1 MKLDNCTKLHP
12 VLCCYHDHFSATLGF
27 ALMHTVMIQELY
39 IQRAKIIPE
48 VKNGF
53 NIYFP
58 ASEERIEYR
67 SNSYLIG

>member
-1 MKLDNCTKLHP
+1 MKLDNCTNLHP
-12 VLCCYHDHFSATLGF
+12 VLCCCHGHFPATLGF

-39 IQRAKIIPE
+39 IQRAKIIPDVE
-48 VKNGF
+48 NGF

-58 ASEERIEYR
+58 EERMKYW